1 MKRAGSHGSMV
12 DENPFFQALLLARAI
27 DQIKGQSEERRALL
41 DVLAVSSQGLMG
53 TKEIIKNKIGR
64 ERGMR
69 SLQPEDSGDL
79 VSILDKYFNI
89 VEARMN
95 SVEELITFLNRLNC
109 SASADFKTEYDNLMN
124 NFWDKMNVAQGIN
137 HLFSGKPMR
146 VREMIKLWDSHS
158 KKWTEIAEYGTKL
171 DDFTEQVLK
180 ASKQQIKAL
189 ILDISP
195 IEKDRAA
202 AVLDKST
209 TMERLLLQDPLGK
222 RH

>member
-1 MKRAGSHGSMV
+1 MPNTIPPTSHKRNKVAKRVYCMKRAGSHGSMV

-109 SASADFKTEYDNLMN
+109 SASAPEDSGDLVSILDKYFNIVEARMN
-124 NFWDKMNVAQGIN
+124 SVEELITFLNRLNCSASDIQI
-137 HLFSGKPMR
+137 
-146 VREMIKLWDSHS
+146 
-158 KKWTEIAEYGTKL
+158 
-171 DDFTEQVLK
+171 
-180 ASKQQIKAL
+180 SKQNTI
-189 ILDISP
+189 IS
-195 IEKDRAA
+195 
-202 AVLDKST
+202 
-209 TMERLLLQDPLGK
+209 
-222 RH
+222 